1 MQCCSAREQCPAHQP
16 VKYGLGL
23 DLACA
28 AAGVPPAIENT
39 PLTEVLLVNIKLLTL
54 SELRLI
60 TDKGTEGRRQLSD
73 AFSGPNR
80 LTSSLHRAAVV

>member
-1 MQCCSAREQCPAHQP
+1 MP
-16 VKYGLGL
+16 VS
-23 DLACA
+23 
-28 AAGVPPAIENT
+28 IEGT

-73 AFSGPNR
+73 AFSGPDR
-80 LTSSLHRAAVV
+80 LTSSLQRAAIV